1 MSFPSPPFPPSAHQ
15 ASILSSPI
23 IRPPRRADL
32 PPPKCCSL
40 LTPRCPCLLSH
51 ATLPPLTPSCSLTAP
66 SSFLS
71 SPARATGAS
80 SFSVF
85 ACATVGAE
93 ALTVVFLTCNASQ
106 QVPRKVLDA
115 ESNSAPS
122 IGDGDSI
129 KLSLTM
135 VGFEPIRPNSV
146 ARMPMK
152 VSAAAARP
160 AATSGICLTA

>member
-1 MSFPSPPFPPSAHQ
+1 MLFTAHSSLSLPALPRYASSAYSFV
-15 ASILSSPI
+15 
-23 IRPPRRADL
+23 
-32 PPPKCCSL
+32 L
-40 LTPRCPCLLSH
+40 LVARF
-51 ATLPPLTPSCSLTAP
+51 LTAP

-115 ESNSAPS
+115 ES
-122 IGDGDSI
+122 I

>member
-1 MSFPSPPFPPSAHQ
+1 MLFTAHSSLSLPALPRYASSAYSFV
-15 ASILSSPI
+15 
-23 IRPPRRADL
+23 
-32 PPPKCCSL
+32 L
-40 LTPRCPCLLSH
+40 LVARF
-51 ATLPPLTPSCSLTAP
+51 LTAP